1 MSLLQMTLAGGAMVL
16 AVVLARAL
24 LLNRLPKAT
33 FIVLWALV
41 AVRLLVP
48 VSIPSPWSAASLLQ
62 GIVPAPAAT
71 SEAEPTYDAR
81 PAQSGL
87 TLDVPA
93 PFGSSATTINAP
105 ETNPV
110 LSPTTPKDASAA
122 SAAQNPAASDA
133 TSTTTV
139 PSTSN
144 PSLIDNPQAE
154 NPWNF
159 EAFSAALPVVWVVGS
174 VLCAGGFALVY
185 LRCRRDFATSLPV
198 DDPRAQNFEA
208 FSAALPVVWVVGS
221 VLCAGGFALVY
232 LRCRRD
238 FATSLPV
245 DDPRAQA
252 WLAEHRGQLRRP
264 LSLRQS
270 DLIST
275 PLTYGVVHPVILV
288 PRDTDWS
295 REGEVRY
302 VLAHELVHVRR
313 FDALTKF
320 VLMVCVCVHWFNPLV
335 WAMYVLANRDL
346 ELSCDERVVR
356 GFGTGSRADYA
367 RALIAMEETKSG
379 LAPLYSGFSKTAT
392 EERIVAIMHIKKT
405 SLLALAT
412 SASLVVGIPAA
423 LATSALPQRDVPQTD
438 SDQPA
443 ATAPLAAAS
452 SYDTSAWGT
461 VVSSTYYSAD
471 DWALVEALNVPGVED
486 LTVAEFTDLALEVAD
501 TPEKLDTLLLFM
513 DDPDIAAQAST
524 NGAAN
529 FVANVVT
536 PVLRENSRF
545 PVVVTPVLR
554 ENSRFPVTASYGG
567 ATEAHWTGVTTLV
580 STDAVVGDGEEEAL
594 PLLGNA
600 LAEAGYGGGEMCY
613 AINAHVLD
621 ADAVTVG
628 EYVQTIADTRHAVDD
643 LVGWD
648 LTPTW
653 DRDAGEKLTVALED
667 IAQNQSSDAL
677 LVEASWFFVDGTD
690 GGATLSDTR
699 ETNDDRDATA
709 ALLATYVPLGLS
721 YSEEVSAGGEP
732 VLTME
737 FAGRFPVTASYGGA
751 TEAHWTGVT
760 TLVSTDAVVGDGE
773 EEALPLLG
781 NALAEAGYGGGE
793 MCYAINAHVLDAD
806 AVTVGEYV
814 QTIADTRHAVDDLVG
829 WDLTPTWDRD
839 AGEKLTVALEDIAQ
853 NQSSDALLVE
863 ASWFFVDGTDGG
875 ATLSDTRETN
885 DDRDATAALLATY
898 VPLGLSYSEEV
909 SAGGEPVLTMEFA
922 GSPVRSV
929 YDEHLG
935 VWIANSMNEFRY
947 GDEGVDLVVVY
958 DGDQAVGLRAS
969 SEQEQ
974 GKLDSQRAAVTVA
987 LEPVDDGVTRRWA
1000 CGQAAS
1006 RSRASSTPSARRS
1019 RWLWSRW
1026 TMACPWPLSGRPRSS
1041 MP

>member
-62 GIVPAPAAT
+62 GIAPAPAAT

-81 PAQSGL
+81 SAQSEL
-87 TLDVPA
+87 SSDVPA
-93 PFGSSATTINAP
+93 PLGSSTTTINAP
-105 ETNPV
+105 ETSPV
-110 LSPTTPKDASAA
+110 LSPTTPKDASTA
-122 SAAQNPAASDA
+122 SAAQNPAASGA
-133 TSTTTV
+133 TPTTTV

-144 PSLIDNPQAE
+144 PPSIDSSQAE

-174 VLCAGGFALVY
+174 A
-185 LRCRRDFATSLPV
+185 
-198 DDPRAQNFEA
+198 
-208 FSAALPVVWVVGS
+208 
-221 VLCAGGFALVY
+221 LCAGGFALVY

-313 FDALTKF
+313 FDALTKL
-320 VLMVCVCVHWFNPLV
+320 VLMACACVHWFNPLV

-367 RALIAMEETKSG
+367 RTLIAMEETKSG

-405 SLLALAT
+405 SLLALAA

-423 LATSALPQRDVPQTD
+423 LATSALPQRDIPQTD

-443 ATAPLAAAS
+443 VTVPLAAAS
-452 SYDTSAWGT
+452 SYDTSAWDT
-461 VVSSTYYSAD
+461 VVSSTHYSAD

-545 PVVVTPVLR
+545 PV
-554 ENSRFPVTASYGG
+554 TASYGG

-600 LAEAGYGGGEMCY
+600 LTEAGYGGGEMCY

-667 IAQNQSSDAL
+667 ISQNQSSDSL

-690 GGATLSDTR
+690 GG
-699 ETNDDRDATA
+699 
-709 ALLATYVPLGLS
+709 V
-721 YSEEVSAGGEP
+721 
-732 VLTME
+732 
-737 FAGRFPVTASYGGA
+737 
-751 TEAHWTGVT
+751 
-760 TLVSTDAVVGDGE
+760 
-773 EEALPLLG
+773 
-781 NALAEAGYGGGE
+781 
-793 MCYAINAHVLDAD
+793 
-806 AVTVGEYV
+806 
-814 QTIADTRHAVDDLVG
+814 
-829 WDLTPTWDRD
+829 
-839 AGEKLTVALEDIAQ
+839 
-853 NQSSDALLVE
+853 
-863 ASWFFVDGTDGG
+863 
-875 ATLSDTRETN
+875 TLSDTRETN

-987 LEPVDDGVTRRWA
+987 LEPVDDGVPVAFVGSAQEFDALNASYEPFDLVYDETTETYYYKSSPVRYLFDGYVIEMNADGTAGSYVTANEQYNANGTVDVFVVREA
-1000 CGQAAS
+1000 ERGADGSVNYMGDVTGVKEFSQEHKELVDGLIEGYTMRGLNQVTAVQGDALETAEGLEPQVDTAGPATSSFAVEAATS
-1006 RSRASSTPSARRS
+1006 EGDASATGGLTIAGRMKPFEKYGLTYRDGNLFYGNDPVNAFVDMSDSGVFSYNSNDQYTNGLYLRAVYDANGKLTGLKEFDPGTAFVEE
-1019 RWLWSRW
+1019 
-1026 TMACPWPLSGRPRSS
+1026 
-1041 MP
+1041 